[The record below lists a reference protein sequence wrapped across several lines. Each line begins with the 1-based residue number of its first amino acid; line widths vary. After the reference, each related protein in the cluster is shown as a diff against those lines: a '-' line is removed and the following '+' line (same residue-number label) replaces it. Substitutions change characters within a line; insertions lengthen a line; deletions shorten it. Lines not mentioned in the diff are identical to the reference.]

1 MSTSNLLTGADEE
14 VDVSRVDDLP
24 NLIRALNKK
33 ISQCIFGDKLTTD
46 KKTVIYAELIP
57 EVSTF
62 KSPESAI

>member
-14 VDVSRVDDLP
+14 VDVLRVDDLP
-24 NLIRALNKK
+24 NLIRPLNKK
-33 ISQCIFGDKLTTD
+33 ISQCIFADKLTTD
-46 KKTVIYAELIP
+46 KKTVIYTELIP

>member
-14 VDVSRVDDLP
+14 VDVSRVDDLS
-24 NLIRALNKK
+24 NLIRPLNKK
-33 ISQCIFGDKLTTD
+33 ISQCIFADKLTND
-46 KKTVIYAELIP
+46 KKTVIYAESIP

>member
-14 VDVSRVDDLP
+14 VDVSRVEDLS
-24 NLIRALNKK
+24 NLIRPLNKK
-33 ISQCIFGDKLTTD
+33 ISQCIFADKLTTD
-46 KKTVIYAELIP
+46 KKTVIYAESIP